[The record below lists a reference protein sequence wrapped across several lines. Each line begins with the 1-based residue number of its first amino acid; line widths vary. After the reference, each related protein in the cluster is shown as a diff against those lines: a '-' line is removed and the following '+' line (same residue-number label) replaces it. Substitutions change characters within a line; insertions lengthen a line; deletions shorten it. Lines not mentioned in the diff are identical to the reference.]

1 MSKDNLVLTLNALY
15 INRKTSIFIVTLS
28 TILSIFVAFSV
39 KDKYESSAIFDLAY
53 YHYIC
58 NGDSSRDGNIRR
70 YFVGSPEEY
79 AKKIT
84 FYLSKKST
92 LAEEPLIYE
101 AYAISG
107 KGGDVGIVEVKGFYN
122 SVNDAE
128 IAIKKVFAVF
138 EKFSLLNSQQNEGFE
153 NKGKY
158 SPAQPASS
166 EPIPKLT
173 DVNLK
178 DHNAEN
184 FYNEFTGIDRLDID
198 ICQVDFSEP
207 KLVGITHTKV
217 DHSSK
222 QLVIILG
229 ALIASVIFSIM
240 LSILSQYVKRNKKII
255 TSSNID

>member
-15 INRKTSIFIVTLS
+15 VNRKTSIFIVTLS
-28 TILSIFVAFSV
+28 MILSIFVAFSV

-58 NGDSSRDGNIRR
+58 NGNSSRDGNIRR
-70 YFVGSPEEY
+70 YFVGTPEEY
-79 AKKIT
+79 AKKIK

-92 LAEEPLIYE
+92 LATEPLIYE

-107 KGGDVGIVEVKGFYN
+107 NGKNQVGIVEVKGFYN
-122 SVNDAE
+122 SINDAE
-128 IAIKKVFAVF
+128 IAIRKVFAVF
-138 EKFSLLNSQQNEGFE
+138 EKFSQRNEQAQAVIE
-153 NKGKY
+153 DKGKS
-158 SPAQPASS
+158 SPAQSALS
-166 EPIPKLT
+166 ELNPNLT
-173 DVNLK
+173 DANLK
-178 DHNAEN
+178 DHNVVN
-184 FYNEFTGIDRLDID
+184 FYNEVNNRN

-217 DHSSK
+217 NHSSK

-229 ALIASVIFSIM
+229 ALMASVIFSLM
-240 LSILSQYVKRNKKII
+240 LSILAQYIKRNRKII

>member
-58 NGDSSRDGNIRR
+58 KGGASRDGNIRR
-70 YFVGSPEEY
+70 YFVGTPEEY

-107 KGGDVGIVEVKGFYN
+107 KGEVGIVEVKGFYN

-138 EKFSLLNSQQNEGFE
+138 EKFSLLNSQQKENFE
-153 NKGKY
+153 NKGKD
-158 SPAQPASS
+158 SPAQPTSS

-178 DHNAEN
+178 DHNAVN
-184 FYNEFTGIDRLDID
+184 FYNEFKGIDRLDID
-198 ICQVDFSEP
+198 TCQVDFSEP
-207 KLVGITHTKV
+207 RLVGITHTKV
-217 DHSSK
+217 DHLSK

-240 LSILSQYVKRNKKII
+240 LSIFSQYVKRNKKII

>member
-15 INRKTSIFIVTLS
+15 VNRKTSIFIVTLS
-28 TILSIFVAFSV
+28 MILSIFVAFSV

-58 NGDSSRDGNIRR
+58 NGNSSRDGNIRR
-70 YFVGSPEEY
+70 YFVGTPEEY
-79 AKKIT
+79 AKKIK

-92 LAEEPLIYE
+92 LATEPLIYE

-107 KGGDVGIVEVKGFYN
+107 NGKNQVGIVEVKGFYN
-122 SVNDAE
+122 SINDAK

-138 EKFSLLNSQQNEGFE
+138 EKFSLLNGQHKEEFE
-153 NKGKY
+153 NKGRY

-173 DVNLK
+173 DL
-178 DHNAEN
+178 N

-198 ICQVDFSEP
+198 NCQVDFSEP

-217 DHSSK
+217 NHSSK

-229 ALIASVIFSIM
+229 ALMASVIFSLM
-240 LSILSQYVKRNKKII
+240 LSILAQYIKRNRKII